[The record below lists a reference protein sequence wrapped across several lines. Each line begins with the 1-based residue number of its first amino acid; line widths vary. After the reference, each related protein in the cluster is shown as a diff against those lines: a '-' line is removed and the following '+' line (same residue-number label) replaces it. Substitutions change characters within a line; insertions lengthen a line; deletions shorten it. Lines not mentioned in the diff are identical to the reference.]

1 MNERIRVKE
10 VRVIGPDGKQL
21 GIMSTRDA
29 LEMAYDMGLDL
40 VLIAPNVRP
49 PVAKILDYGKFKYEE
64 KKRMKQAKKKSHGEV
79 KEISMR
85 PNIGDNDLKV
95 KLKKMREFFDD
106 GAKVKVR
113 IFFRGREMVHTDRG
127 FDLADRIV
135 KELEGEAA
143 LEVKPKLE
151 GRNLTFMLR
160 PIRKQGGKKNAEN
173 EDQKSGS

>member
-1 MNERIRVKE
+1 
-10 VRVIGPDGKQL
+10 
-21 GIMSTRDA
+21 MSTKDA
-29 LEMAYDMGLDL
+29 LAMAYDMGLDL

-64 KKRMKQAKKKSHGEV
+64 KKRLRQAKKKSHGEV

-85 PNIGDNDLKV
+85 PNISDNDLGV
-95 KLKKMREFFDD
+95 KIKKMREFFDD

-135 KELEGEAA
+135 KELDGEAA
-143 LEVKPKLE
+143 LEIKPKLE

-160 PIRKQGGKKNAEN
+160 PIRKQGGRKNAEN
-173 EDQKSGS
+173 EDKKGSS